1 MPSQIHGFP
10 NEQMYEHTLLDL
22 LSVTCVTVF
31 MTDPLVLANQLRA
44 HPWGRLSFH
53 LLLTTHCAL
62 RCRSMVLGLALAL
75 SAGTSLSI
83 SALGWAGW
91 AGFPGPVPKPAAG
104 LSGSPYQH
112 YWVEI

>member
-1 MPSQIHGFP
+1 MPCTADTSPGQG
-10 NEQMYEHTLLDL
+10 
-22 LSVTCVTVF
+22 
-31 MTDPLVLANQLRA
+31 
-44 HPWGRLSFH
+44 
-53 LLLTTHCAL
+53 
-62 RCRSMVLGLALAL
+62 MVLGLALAL

-91 AGFPGPVPKPAAG
+91 AGWTGFPGPVSKPAAG